1 MSRDSYQRLGDS
13 NGGVS
18 MKLGRVISLWVL
30 CLILSSVIAFAKA
43 EGKWESTKNSCNC
56 ALLIITRWED
66 GSPIGTMTCAGAQ
79 TAMDNLLVDG
89 DHISFS
95 VDRRDNYQTVT
106 YDYDVIVSG
115 DSMIGTYTNEEVP
128 SEKLAFSAT
137 RRSGD

>member
-1 MSRDSYQRLGDS
+1 
-13 NGGVS
+13 

-30 CLILSSVIAFAKA
+30 FPILSSVIAFAKA

-56 ALLIITRWED
+56 NALLIISRWED

-79 TAMDNLLVDG
+79 SAMDNLLVDG

-106 YDYDVIVSG
+106 YDYDVTVSG
-115 DSMIGTYTNEEVP
+115 DSMIGTCTNEEVP
-128 SEKLAFSAT
+128 SEKLAFSAK